1 MFANKLKLRKDKTDL
16 IYFYSKYSPQTS
28 FILLY
33 FGADLIQPSQ
43 HVSDIG
49 IIFYC
54 TLSMRR
60 QVNSVVKFAFYQLW
74 DIARIK
80 RYLSPKAIELLV
92 QSFVSS
98 KLEFCNS
105 LLYGVPKHL
114 LRKLQSVQNAAARLV
129 TSSKY
134 DHVTPLLMQLHWI
147 PIDERINLK
156 LFF

>member
-16 IYFYSKYSPQTS
+16 IYFYSKYSPRTS

-54 TLSMRR
+54 TLSMGR

-92 QSFVSS
+92 HSFVSS

-105 LLYGVPKHL
+105 LQYGIPKHL

-147 PIDERINLK
+147 PIDERLNLK